1 MLLKSQLQG
10 LLKKSNKIL
19 KNISLLVLI
28 YIFFILIT
36 IFYDKDQKFI
46 QIFFHGDAIEWYLK
60 WSREYYNNTIPKTA
74 FLRPQMWS
82 SNISM
87 FFLVLKTTQIEIFG
101 KIIFNFIP
109 LLILFAITSISISK
123 KNLVYFISGCL
134 GIIFSLKMTFG
145 QATSGYM
152 EIPLGFSFLVLIVF
166 FFELKNRNFKNLQKN
181 FIILST
187 FIFAFQTKELG
198 WIGLL
203 LLLYLF
209 YDKEFN
215 LNFGNFKFLFLVGSM
230 VFLPFYIYQF
240 FQYNI
245 LVDNDVFKL
254 LFFDKEF
261 HISAGH
267 DLKFLD
273 LKSRTVLAAQKF
285 PIYIL
290 LPLILCFISEK
301 RNKIFNIFTFFII
314 LYIGLWFFIFSNEIR
329 YLFPIIV
336 IVCLIGYG
344 NLFNLINSKYEKNF
358 RK

>member
-1 MLLKSQLQG
+1 
-10 LLKKSNKIL
+10 
-19 KNISLLVLI
+19 
-28 YIFFILIT
+28 
-36 IFYDKDQKFI
+36 
-46 QIFFHGDAIEWYLK
+46 
-60 WSREYYNNTIPKTA
+60 
-74 FLRPQMWS
+74 
-82 SNISM
+82 
-87 FFLVLKTTQIEIFG
+87 
-101 KIIFNFIP
+101 
-109 LLILFAITSISISK
+109 
-123 KNLVYFISGCL
+123 
-134 GIIFSLKMTFG
+134 
-145 QATSGYM
+145 GYM

-273 LKSRTVLAAQKF
+273 LKSRTILAAQKF

-301 RNKIFNIFTFFII
+301 RNKIFSIFTFFII
-314 LYIGLWFFIFSNEIR
+314 LYVGLWFFIFSNEIR

-344 NLFNLINSKYEKNF
+344 NLFN
-358 RK
+358 